1 VPGGP
6 GSRRHPALRVIEML
20 WTDFGYPDEIRNLI
34 GFVPA
39 EPGELIG
46 TEAIECRWRDYVERV
61 RARIPEAG
69 SSRVI
74 ADLDE
79 IGDPSGWL
87 HQGGTG
93 GGLRKEYRSRVTPGG
108 AVRMRSCIVSTWR
121 GWPMTAMVCAGP
133 SHHRE

>member
-1 VPGGP
+1 MPGGP

-93 GGLRKEYRSRVTPGG
+93 GGLPQGVPIKGDSRWSG
-108 AVRMRSCIVSTWR
+108 ADEVV
-121 GWPMTAMVCAGP
+121 
-133 SHHRE
+133 HREHLARGGP